1 MSDEF
6 LTVSALR
13 TTVEAELIRGKLQT
27 AGIPATLVEPEPA
40 ADGAPAGRV
49 QVQVSQP
56 DFERAMQVLFPIP
69 KITPAARVT
78 HPAWKCPKCGEE
90 VMGSFPLCWSCGTPR
105 AGTITGAAPLPT
117 VQPATAGSVPP
128 PPLPLPP
135 MPAAPLS
142 AAPLSAAPLISASL
156 PPAPLISAP
165 LISAPVTSAPIPAA
179 PPPAPP
185 QMPSIEPISAG
196 SSTPFVTPRMPAEL
210 PGGLPPPAAA
220 ISAKNGE
227 TTDQGVTVPRRSR
240 SAAAEDDLKIVVPAW
255 DPTTSKSGRGS
266 GAAKRREPTDADDRA
281 ARRAWWCS
289 VLGIPCPPLLVY
301 SIGVVLILAFSNRP
315 LSARGSRF
323 FYGALALNALIVA
336 AGFLALSRLR

>member
-49 QVQVSQP
+49 QVQVSQA

-69 KITPAARVT
+69 KIAPAARVT

-105 AGTITGAAPLPT
+105 AGTIAAAAHLPT
-117 VQPATAGSVPP
+117 VQPAAAGSVPP
-128 PPLPLPP
+128 PPMPMPP
-135 MPAAPLS
+135 APAAPFPP
-142 AAPLSAAPLISASL
+142 APL

-165 LISAPVTSAPIPAA
+165 VISAPVISASVTSAPIPATPIPAA
-179 PPPAPP
+179 PQA
-185 QMPSIEPISAG
+185 PSIEPISAG

-210 PGGLPPPAAA
+210 PGDLPPPAAA
-220 ISAKNGE
+220 TAAKNGA

-289 VLGIPCPPLLVY
+289 VLGIPCPPLLIY

-323 FYGALALNALIVA
+323 FYGALALNALMVA
-336 AGFLALSRLR
+336 AGFLILGRLR

>member
-49 QVQVSQP
+49 QVQVSQT

-69 KITPAARVT
+69 KTTPAARVT

-105 AGTITGAAPLPT
+105 AGTIAAAPLPM
-117 VQPATAGSVPP
+117 VQPAAAGSVPP
-128 PPLPLPP
+128 PPMPLAPA
-135 MPAAPLS
+135 PAAPLPP
-142 AAPLSAAPLISASL
+142 APV
-156 PPAPLISAP
+156 PPAPLISAQ
-165 LISAPVTSAPIPAA
+165 VTSAPIPAA
-179 PPPAPP
+179 P

-196 SSTPFVTPRMPAEL
+196 SSTPFVTPPMPAEL
-210 PGGLPPPAAA
+210 PGGLPPHIAA

-227 TTDQGVTVPRRSR
+227 TTDHGVTVPRRSR
-240 SAAAEDDLKIVVPAW
+240 SATAEDDLKIVVPAW
-255 DPTTSKSGRGS
+255 DPTTSKSGRES

-289 VLGIPCPPLLVY
+289 VFGIPFAPLLIY

-336 AGFLALSRLR
+336 AGFIILGRLR